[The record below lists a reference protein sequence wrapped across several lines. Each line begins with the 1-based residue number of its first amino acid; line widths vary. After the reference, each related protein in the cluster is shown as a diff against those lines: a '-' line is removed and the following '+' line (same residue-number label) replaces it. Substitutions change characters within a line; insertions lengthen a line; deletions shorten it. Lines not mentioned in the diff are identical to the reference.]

1 MEGRVARGAGPF
13 GNAFGVDVPRTVIAP
28 RGRIP
33 PYRVGVRSHSTRDSR
48 ASDSDVPCVQPAFCG
63 LRRSG
68 AEYTPPLTPAFQQA
82 VRSRRHRHVD
92 LRLSGIHI
100 GSGKSE
106 HHSLFEVAPEMAST
120 REQLVRDAAARGK
133 YAPLYRH
140 LVSIPASPEWR
151 VTFGEVESIL
161 GFRLP
166 DSARLYRPWW
176 SNQNKGAGHSHALSW
191 HAAGWK
197 TREVDLEE
205 ETLVFARVS
214 SPVRKRSF
222 DIDEFW
228 PPVPGG
234 SWPPGF
240 IASREQ
246 LYDESGRLTGGPQS
260 PEENDH

>member
-1 MEGRVARGAGPF
+1 MEGRVCL
-13 GNAFGVDVPRTVIAP
+13 AFGALGDFVRCRFTASSRAAAVQNAV
-28 RGRIP
+28 RGR
-33 PYRVGVRSHSTRDSR
+33 RCCR
-48 ASDSDVPCVQPAFCG
+48 
-63 LRRSG
+63 
-68 AEYTPPLTPAFQQA
+68 
-82 VRSRRHRHVD
+82 VD
-92 LRLSGIHI
+92 LALPGRHI
-100 GSGKSE
+100 ASGKSE
-106 HHSLFEVAPEMAST
+106 HHSLFEADPEMAST

-140 LVSIPASPEWR
+140 LVSIPAWPEWR
-151 VTFGEVESIL
+151 ATFGDVEAIL

-176 SNQNKGAGHSHALSW
+176 ANQNKGAGHSHALSW
-191 HAAGWK
+191 YAAGWK
-197 TREVDLEE
+197 TREVDLEA
-205 ETLVFARVS
+205 ETLVFSRVS
-214 SPVRKRSF
+214 SPGRKRSF

-260 PEENDH
+260 ADENDR